1 MKFTTKKAREEWLRS
16 DAAWT
21 ELSFCAPIRILRLNI
36 PGHNIVRIQ
45 ALHRRS
51 EWVLELHRQMLQDA
65 IYYANMQ
72 IWELDEQGAIIG
84 YHNIKSLIDLMIAE
98 GM

>member
-16 DAAWT
+16 EDAWT
-21 ELSFCAPIRILRLNI
+21 DVGFMAPIKISRLNI
-36 PGHNIVRIQ
+36 PNHHIVRVQ
-45 ALHRRS
+45 PLHRRS
-51 EWVLELHRQMLQDA
+51 EWVLELHRQRLTDA
-65 IYYANMQ
+65 TYYGNSS

-84 YHNIKSLIDLMIAE
+84 YYNIKMLIDLMIAE